1 MTQPEIPLS
10 NILIVESPNKAR
22 HIKEFLD
29 SSWTI
34 LASRGHIRDLYK
46 SGEESYVRPPDFRL
60 NYTIMDDKKS
70 VVSALKAAVKGND
83 VYLAT
88 DPDRE
93 GEAISWHICEVCH
106 LDPKKVKRI
115 TYHEVT
121 ESAVKKA
128 ISQPRLIDLKLVEAQ
143 EARRALDRIV
153 GWEVSGPLSGWVS
166 ERASAGR
173 VQTPALRIIVEREA
187 EIDAF
192 KPTKYMVIFADMG
205 DWRLQWED
213 GLKEGE
219 YFNDQVVADNLV
231 SRLNAHEDMRIIESK
246 SVNSK
251 SGPPPPLITSSMQS
265 VGSTRLKVGIPE
277 IMKAAQSLFESGKIT
292 YHRTDDPNIG
302 DEGLQLLRD
311 YLTSK
316 DIKNF
321 NGLRKWKAKENA
333 QEGHECIRPTDFAV
347 ENVDGSST
355 ESGLY
360 RLIWLRAVASQMED
374 AEIKRNTVVASMGDD
389 VFKAS
394 GSVVVYNGWK
404 DLYDDEAESDGSP
417 KVPVLEKN
425 SIINADKGVIEYK
438 STKPPKKYTE
448 ASLVSALEQH
458 GVGRPSTYASIIQVL
473 YNRGYMTAKA
483 QTLTPTQLGKK
494 VVAALLDFDFADLSY
509 TSEIEDALDAISKG
523 QQDYLSVVSVA
534 YEDIHSVLGTRPVR
548 DMSTPCPVD
557 GCTGSIT
564 RHQSKNKPGL
574 FFWVCS
580 KPDDSHKFLPD
591 NSGEPVW
598 PIPERPTSACPVAG
612 CGGEAKRFKSKSG
625 DYFWI
630 CDKGKDTHGF
640 LKDVG
645 GRPEYVSVEEEK
657 SDVKCP
663 KCSDSLTIR
672 KTSGGHE
679 YFYCRAKHGPWW
691 VDKAGGVGKM
701 WTKKR

>member
-1 MTQPEIPLS
+1 MG
-10 NILIVESPNKAR
+10 NILIVESPNKAK

-34 LASRGHIRDLYK
+34 LASRGHIRDLHK
-46 SGEESYVRPPDFRL
+46 NGEDSFVRPPDFKL
-60 NYTIMDDKKS
+60 NYIVMDDKKA
-70 VVSALKAAVKGND
+70 VVSAIKSAVKGND

-93 GEAISWHICEVCH
+93 GEAIAWHICEVCN

-121 ESAVKKA
+121 EAAVKKA

-192 KPTKYMVIFADMG
+192 KTTKYMVILADMG
-205 DWRLQWED
+205 DWKMQWED
-213 GLKEGE
+213 GTQDGE
-219 YFNDQVVADNLV
+219 YFNDQAKADELL
-231 SRLNAHEDMRIIESK
+231 SRLNAHENMEVVESK
-246 SVNSK
+246 SNNSK
-251 SGPPPPLITSSMQS
+251 SGPPAPLITSSMQS
-265 VGSTRLKVGIPE
+265 VASTRLKVGIPE

-302 DEGLQLLRD
+302 DEGLELARE
-311 YLTSK
+311 YLSSK
-316 DIKNF
+316 NIKYF
-321 NGLRKWKAKENA
+321 NGRRKWKAKENA
-333 QEGHECIRPTDFAV
+333 QEGHECIRPTDFSV
-347 ENVDGSST
+347 EEVGGSST

-360 RLIWLRAVASQMED
+360 KLIWLRAVASQMED
-374 AEIKRNTVVASMGDD
+374 AEIKRNTVVAKMGIEI
-389 VFKAS
+389 FKAS

-417 KVPVLEKN
+417 KVPVLEKG
-425 SIINADKGVIEYK
+425 SVINPDKGVVEYK

-483 QTLTPTQLGKK
+483 QTLSPTLLGKK

-509 TSEIEDALDAISKG
+509 TSEIEDALDTISKG

-534 YEDIHSVLGTRPVR
+534 YEDIHSVLSGRP
-548 DMSTPCPVD
+548 SSNTGSPCPVD
-557 GCTGSIT
+557 GCKGSIT

-580 KPDDSHKFLPD
+580 EPNDTHKFLPD
-591 NSGEPVW
+591 NDGDPVW
-598 PIPERPTSACPVAG
+598 PIPERPTAPCPVSG
-612 CGGEAKRFKSKSG
+612 CGGEVKRFKSKLG
-625 DYFWI
+625 NYFWI
-630 CDKGKDTHGF
+630 CDKGKDAHGF
-640 LKDVG
+640 LRDTDGK
-645 GRPEYVSVEEEK
+645 PEYVKVEETGSEIE
-657 SDVKCP
+657 CP
-663 KCSDSLTIR
+663 KCKKKLSIR

-679 YFYCRAKHGPWW
+679 YLYCANKHGPWW
-691 VDKAGGVGKM
+691 IEKDGSLGKV